1 MTKSTKLGQSGSC
14 RKFAGKVKRFA
25 TDSRGAIAVLFVV
38 ISVPII
44 IAVTAAVDLNNAV
57 RIKWSLQAAADSG
70 VLAAA
75 TALASGYD
83 DSDKKQIALDTFFA
97 NLSPQL
103 LKAFPTSPDVSIDF
117 PTQTIHMDVQAKTD
131 QLLTNF
137 IVSSMTV
144 GVQATAMV
152 EKGSPICMMALNS
165 TAWKGLDIQGT
176 ANLVADGCAVHANS
190 RHEEAMRQNGGG
202 TAVADSFCVHGDYSG
217 SNYQPKPNR
226 YCMHKTDP
234 LAEKFAA
241 DLAAHG
247 DITTCREDNP
257 GTVKDNTEYL
267 ELSPGVYC
275 GGLTL
280 QQGKVRLLP
289 GVHVFRDG
297 ELNIS
302 AQSWLEGEGVTILL
316 AGDDTTRI
324 TTQAGA
330 NLSLSAPSSGL
341 FSGIAIAQHPDSKHK
356 NKDNTIV
363 GGGYVKIDGIVYFP
377 TQPLKITGN
386 GEIGSDSSQFAI
398 IADTIAVEGNGV
410 LTIKIGAD
418 YKGAGLPEL
427 PEANQIVRLVH

>member
-1 MTKSTKLGQSGSC
+1 MTKSRTLRQSGFC
-14 RKFAGKVKRFA
+14 RTLAGKVKRLA
-25 TDSRGAIAVLFVV
+25 GDSTGGIAVLFAVV
-38 ISVPII
+38 SVPII
-44 IAVTAAVDLNNAV
+44 IVATAAVDLNNAV
-57 RIKWSLQAAADSG
+57 RIKASLQAAADSG

-75 TALASGYD
+75 TALASGYG
-83 DSDKKQIALDTFFA
+83 DSDKKQIALDTFHA

-103 LKAFPTSPDVSIDF
+103 LKAFPAAPDVSIDF
-117 PTQTIHMDVQAKTD
+117 PTQRVHMDVQVNTD
-131 QLLTNF
+131 QLLTTF
-137 IVSSMTV
+137 IVSSMTL

-152 EKGSPICMMALNS
+152 DRGLPICMMALNP
-165 TAWKGLDIQGT
+165 TAPKSLEIQGT
-176 ANLVADGCAVHANS
+176 ANLQAESCAVHVNS
-190 RHEEAMRQNGGG
+190 RDVEAMRQNGGG
-202 TAVADSFCVHGDYSG
+202 SATADSFCVHGDYSG

-226 YCMHKTDP
+226 YCIPRTDP

-241 DLAAHG
+241 DLATHG

-257 GTVKDNTEYL
+257 GTVKGNSEFL

-275 GGLTL
+275 GGLQL

-316 AGDDTTRI
+316 AGNDSTRI
-324 TTQAGA
+324 ANQAGA
-330 NLSLSAPSSGL
+330 NLILSAPSSGV
-341 FSGIAIAQHPDSKHK
+341 FSGIVIAQHPDSKHK
-356 NKDNTIV
+356 TKENTII
-363 GGGYVKIDGIVYFP
+363 GGGYMKIDGIIYFP
-377 TQPLKITGN
+377 EQPLKITGN

-398 IADTIAVEGNGV
+398 IADTISVEGNGV

-427 PEANQIVRLVH
+427 PEANQTVRLVH